1 MTTKQHGGAR
11 PATRPDDGRHQ
22 NGGHST
28 AGRKPER
35 TNPDVIR
42 LSKAAQ
48 QELSI
53 IFAAVRS
60 MRSPTFTKRQL
71 IEELIHERWLVFDE
85 QVQANGEELAEVE
98 ITDNAIIL

>member
-11 PATRPDDGRHQ
+11 PATRPDDGRHK

-42 LSKAAQ
+42 LSKTAQ

-60 MRSPTFTKRQL
+60 MRSDKFSKAKL
-71 IEELIHERWLVFDE
+71 IEELIHERWQAFDE
-85 QVQANGEELAEVE
+85 QVQSNAEEYQNIV
-98 ITDNAIIL
+98 